1 MQKGLVCFCNIKD
14 IVGGFFYRRV
24 DFSTKTKESYNMSQS
39 VQKSS
44 CLSWKNLIIA
54 FQHTLAMFGATVL
67 VPLLT
72 GLDVSVTLLCAGIG
86 TLIYH
91 LCTKGKVPTFLGSSF
106 AFIAAI
112 QATAVRMAGINNPG
126 EAATIGS
133 AAYQAALPYATGGI
147 IVAGFIYIIMALIVY
162 KIGAERFLRF
172 FPPII
177 TGVMIIIIGL
187 MLAPVAIQNITANG
201 TLLGVDLLKN
211 WLVAIISIATIVCI
225 SLFTKGFFKLV
236 PILFG
241 IITGY
246 LAAILFGLVD
256 FSAISA
262 APFVHMPKLMMPKFD
277 LGSILLIAPIS
288 IVTFV
293 EHVGDVTAS
302 SAVVGKNFMQDPG
315 LHRTLLGDG
324 LATMV
329 AGFIGGPANTTYS
342 ENTSV
347 LATTRNYNPATLRIA
362 AVYAILL
369 AFLSKFAAIIQT
381 LPSAVTG
388 GVSIVLYGM
397 IASVGLRN
405 LVEHKVDFRRSRN
418 LYIAAVMLV
427 IGLGGATLRITDTV
441 SFSGVALSAI
451 LGIALNIILPERI
464 DKVEENNKKEN
475 K

>member
-1 MQKGLVCFCNIKD
+1 
-14 IVGGFFYRRV
+14 
-24 DFSTKTKESYNMSQS
+24 MSQN
-39 VQKSS
+39 VQKTSS
-44 CLSWKNLIIA
+44 LTWQNLVIGL
-54 FQHTLAMFGATVL
+54 QHTMAMFGATVL

-86 TLIYH
+86 TFIYH

-112 QATAVRMAGINNPG
+112 QAVAMRMASMNNPG
-126 EAATIGS
+126 EPNGVGT

-147 IVAGFIYIIMALIVY
+147 IIAGLVYIIMAFIVY
-162 KIGAERFLRF
+162 KIGAEKFLKL
-172 FPPII
+172 FPPVI
-177 TGVMIIIIGL
+177 TGTMIIIIGL

-201 TLLGVDLLKN
+201 TLVGMDLLKN
-211 WLVAIISIATIVCI
+211 WVVAIVAIATIVCI

-241 IITGY
+241 ILAGY
-246 LAAILFGLVD
+246 LVSVAFGLVD
-256 FSAISA
+256 FSIINSK
-262 APFVHMPKLMMPKFD
+262 PFFSVPKLMFPKFD
-277 LGSILLIAPIS
+277 IGSILLIAPIS

-302 SAVVGKNFMQDPG
+302 SAVVGKNFMKDPG

-324 LATMV
+324 LATVV
-329 AGFIGGPANTTYS
+329 AGILGGPANTTYS

-347 LATTRNYNPATLRIA
+347 LATTHNYNPATLRIA

-369 AFLSKFAAIIQT
+369 AFLSKFAAVIQT

-405 LVEHKVDFRRSRN
+405 LVEHQVNFRRSRN

-451 LGIALNIILPERI
+451 LGIVLNLILPEHI
-464 DKVEENNKKEN
+464 DKVEEEK
-475 K
+475 